1 MTINQVIVEC
11 AKLDGYKQSRFGT
24 EDAPV
29 WYTTDDDGMIYDL
42 PPYTTSRDSILP
54 LIEKQEVKIQ
64 LLIIRELRNTLIMDV
79 GCGTKEAS
87 LAVLLAT
94 PIQLCEALL
103 RATKKW

>member
-1 MTINQVIVEC
+1 MTLKQIILEC
-11 AKLDGYKQSRFGT
+11 AKLDGK
-24 EDAPV
+24 
-29 WYTTDDDGMIYDL
+29 TTVIL

>member
-11 AKLDGYKQSRFGT
+11 AKLDGY
-24 EDAPV
+24 DV
-29 WYTTDDDGMIYDL
+29 IDIYLKTL
-42 PPYTTSRDSILP
+42 PPYITSRDAIMS
-54 LIEKQEVKIQ
+54 LIKKQEARIQ
-64 LLIIRELRNTLIMDV
+64 LLIIKELRNILLKSE

-103 RATKKW
+103 KATKKW